1 MTSIC
6 AIVSDALANQY
17 LSIEAEEALRQLM
30 GKKYGPG
37 DFEAFM
43 ALQRAFLAG
52 NLRQESRERLLGQQS
67 FERSAGSCAT
77 TEPTGAG
84 RDLSYA

>member
-6 AIVSDALANQY
+6 DIVSEALAKQY
-17 LSIEAEEALRQLM
+17 LSIDAEESLRQLM
-30 GKKYGPG
+30 SQKYGPG

-52 NLRQESRERLLGQQS
+52 SLRQESRERLLGKA
-67 FERSAGSCAT
+67 FERT
-77 TEPTGAG
+77 THDHTMVEPDCAG
-84 RDLSYA
+84 RSLSYA